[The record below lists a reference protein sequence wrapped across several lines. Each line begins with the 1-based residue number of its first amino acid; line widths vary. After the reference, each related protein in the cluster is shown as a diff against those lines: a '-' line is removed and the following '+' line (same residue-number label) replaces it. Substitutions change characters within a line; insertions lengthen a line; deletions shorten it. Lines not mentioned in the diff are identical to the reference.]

1 MLFYMCVG
9 FMVSA
14 VLHQAVAKDI
24 LDKCTVSPPN
34 CPDPGDIQYS
44 VLFNYEFVEDFQ
56 DENHDR

>member
-34 CPDPGDIQYS
+34 RPDPGDIQYS